1 MLLLC
6 DKWVS
11 PSLRTGWD
19 GLSFRESTLQ
29 IETGTE
35 LLHRWHL
42 KHMQLVYHKT
52 REWTTGIHR
61 EWVTSDSRVLVFKLH
76 IPYTAPGHRA
86 LGWYV
91 HVPCISQPNM
101 NPLHLCGILL
111 DLLDHFKP
119 GILFLR
125 PVLVSRK
132 TMNTKVLCFFLGLEL
147 RHMGPSFGGKKQLAE
162 TAYFTRQV
170 IYHDHGLESPL
181 VWQTPFRPW
190 YVWGGCVKTIS

>member
-119 GILFLR
+119 GILF
-125 PVLVSRK
+125 SR
-132 TMNTKVLCFFLGLEL
+132 LWLWSQEIQEYQSPLFPFLGLDFKHTRAKLGNEQSVSL
-147 RHMGPSFGGKKQLAE
+147 MNYWIILK
-162 TAYFTRQV
+162 YF
-170 IYHDHGLESPL
+170 
-181 VWQTPFRPW
+181 F
-190 YVWGGCVKTIS
+190 